1 MEGERNVNGE
11 KRAGGSGRDDL
22 LSADAT
28 SGSTAGMEFVAS
40 GKERREGVVTGS
52 EKGGSA

>member
-1 MEGERNVNGE
+1 MEGERNVDGE

-28 SGSTAGMEFVAS
+28 SGSTAVMEFVAS
-40 GKERREGVVTGS
+40 GKEQRAGVVTGS

>member
-1 MEGERNVNGE
+1 MFDDGGEWNVEEE

-28 SGSTAGMEFVAS
+28 NGSMAVTEFTAS
-40 GKERREGVVTGS
+40 GKERLAA
-52 EKGGSA
+52 K